1 MTIGYDMTVSI
12 EYQISSQYSEG
23 ISVATTMGI
32 VTNKTK
38 NPPFPPVVV
47 PDTVT
52 EKSPSFMENVGDFFS
67 NIGNGLVE
75 VSEGMMNFATEN
87 SALGMLLIIGSL
99 LIPGPQFAFL

>member
-38 NPPFPPVVV
+38 NPSSPAMV

-52 EKSPSFMENVGDFFS
+52 ENSPSFMDTVGDFFS
-67 NIGNGLVE
+67 NIGNGLVA
-75 VSEGMMNFATEN
+75 VSEGMMNFTTEN
-87 SALGMLLIIGSL
+87 PALGMLLIIGSL